1 MTATDKF
8 IALTR
13 KGEDTKNPTRLLPE
27 IPEGELT
34 IHQLSNYTKN
44 PLLARVFHELHW
56 AEDLGSG
63 TRNILRYAP
72 LYYSNYKVEINSGSQ
87 FIFSITYQDVI
98 VQENVTDNVKMSLT
112 EGKNVTD
119 SGQMSLTEAEN
130 VPKLTPEELDL
141 SLEPKVMKSV
151 KEKKKRRKQA
161 IVGLMDKDSRISI
174 ETIAEKLDVH
184 KRTILRDIDELK
196 KDLVIER
203 IGDDFSGEWKVLKKK
218 K

>member
-1 MTATDKF
+1 MDVHETVESQIQQA
-8 IALTR
+8 
-13 KGEDTKNPTRLLPE
+13 E
-27 IPEGELT
+27 
-34 IHQLSNYTKN
+34 S
-44 PLLARVFHELHW
+44 FHELHW

-72 LYYSNYKVEINSGSQ
+72 LYYPRYKVEINSGSQ

-130 VPKLTPEELDL
+130 VPELTPEELDL

-203 IGDDFSGEWKVLKKK
+203 IGGDFGGEWKVLKKK

>member
-72 LYYSNYKVEINSGSQ
+72 LYYPNYEIEINSGQQ
-87 FIFSITYQDVI
+87 FLFSITYADVP
-98 VQENVTDNVKMSLT
+98 TD
-112 EGKNVTD
+112 
-119 SGQMSLTEAEN
+119 GQMSKGGEN
-130 VPKLTPEELDL
+130 VHGQMSKENVQELSEEEL
-141 SLEPKVMKSV
+141 SLKPFESKRSKD
-151 KEKKKRRKQA
+151 KKKRRIQA
-161 IVGLMDKDSRISI
+161 IMSMINKDSHVSLD
-174 ETIAEKLDVH
+174 AMANQLDVST
-184 KRTILRDIDELK
+184 KTVWRDITELK
-196 KDLVIER
+196 EQGVLER

>member
-1 MTATDKF
+1 MIATDKF

-34 IHQLSNYTKN
+34 IQQLSNYTKN

-72 LYYSNYKVEINSGSQ
+72 LYYSNYKVEINSSSQ

-130 VPKLTPEELDL
+130 VPELTPEELDL
-141 SLEPKVMKSV
+141 SLEPKMMKSV

-203 IGDDFSGEWKVLKKK
+203 IGGDFGGEWKVLKKK